1 MTIKV
6 KTYHAGYGDAPAS
19 LHLSG
24 PSGELLNLLTAICLA
39 DGDNDPVA
47 GGPPAEDE
55 AEEADEL
62 VICLPDLSAGPV
74 DESGE
79 SAGFATVPEA
89 TYVIRDASDGTYV
102 VSVVHGYNYTV
113 YLSVASTFRSVKAAE
128 AWVAEQERSYLLE
141 EDRWNVVTAAQAEDL
156 DKKAALA

>member
-6 KTYHAGYGDAPAS
+6 ETYHAGYGDAPAS
-19 LHLSG
+19 LCLSG

-39 DGDNDPVA
+39 DGDSDL
-47 GGPPAEDE
+47 
-55 AEEADEL
+55 ADEL
-62 VICLPDLSAGPV
+62 VICPPDLSAGPI

-79 SAGFATVPEA
+79 SAGFATVPEG

-113 YLSVASTFRSVKAAE
+113 YLSDASTFRSVKAAE

-141 EDRWNVVTAAQAEDL
+141 PDRWNVVTTAEARAL
-156 DKKAALA
+156 DMKAAAA